1 MATGRQLFRRVGGA
15 PARALVTG
23 ASAGIGAAFAARLA
37 REGVDLIL
45 VARSRDRLEALANEL
60 RDSCQVS
67 VDVLAADLTRAA
79 DLRAVAEIVAGD
91 SHLDMLVNSAGFATL
106 GRFDQLDLEREEAEI
121 HLNVVAPVR
130 LTRAALPGMISRGH
144 GYIIN
149 VSSIAAFLPG
159 RYSAT
164 YCATK
169 AYLNSFT
176 EALHEELRRS
186 GVVVQVLCPGFTRTE
201 FHRRAGVDSSKFP
214 SFAWM
219 SAADVAEASL
229 AALRRGKLVCIPG
242 TANRLVAATLRLL
255 PRRLVRRAG
264 GVGAKRG
271 WAARRRHLTSNS
283 TDG

>member
-1 MATGRQLFRRVGGA
+1 MATGSQLFRRVGGE

-67 VDVLAADLTRAA
+67 VDVLPADLTRAA
-79 DLRAVAEIVAGD
+79 DLRAVAEIAAGD
-91 SHLDMLVNSAGFATL
+91 PRLDMLVNSAGFATL

-121 HLNVVAPVR
+121 LLNVVAPVR
-130 LTRAALPGMISRGH
+130 LTHAALPDMISRGH

-201 FHRRAGVDSSKFP
+201 FHQRAGVDSSKFP
-214 SFAWM
+214 SFAWT

-255 PRRLVRRAG
+255 PRRLVSRAG

-283 TDG
+283 TNG